1 MPCTCIYIPTYLSKK
16 VKSRRDAVVTR
27 HSVELTQT
35 CSTNHRNY
43 THHDHLWNETIHLCN
58 MTHHTDP
65 FMVCH
70 DTYMDAKHH
79 KPRTYHLWNRR
90 CHHTFTPIHGSVVVI
105 CGVWVG
111 FKTSL
116 RLYRAILHSNS
127 IGATLYEL
135 IWGYT

>member
-1 MPCTCIYIPTYLSKK
+1 MPCTCTALYNIPTYLSKK
-16 VKSRRDAVVTR
+16 VKSRRDTVVTR
-27 HSVELTQT
+27 HSAEFTQT

-43 THHDHLWNETIHLCN
+43 THHDHFWNETVHFCN
-58 MTHHTDP
+58 MIRHNDP

-79 KPRTYHLWNRR
+79 ESRTYHLWKRHF
-90 CHHTFTPIHGSVVVI
+90 HHTFTPIHGSVVVI

-111 FKTSL
+111 FMTSL

-127 IGATLYEL
+127 IGATL
-135 IWGYT
+135 